1 MGLWTSA
8 TLNRYINFGG
18 PTEDDDI
25 NIYQYSEM
33 IYDDFIKDPKMREI
47 AEAHGVY
54 LTTEIVNDDE
64 QVLLMIHNK
73 NSEVRN
79 HFYAG
84 GLWKVPEVKDDETF
98 FQRSE
103 EFIKELIKV
112 SEHKI
117 EYSEFSDVGK
127 RLTAVS

>member
-18 PTEDDDI
+18 PTEDDEEDI
-25 NIYQYSEM
+25 YEYSEM
-33 IYDDFIKDPKMREI
+33 IEADFIKDPKMRELS
-47 AEAHGVY
+47 HKYDVY
-54 LTTEIVNDDE
+54 LTTEIVNDDM
-64 QVLLMIHNK
+64 QVFLLIHNK

-84 GLWKVPEVKDDETF
+84 ELWNVPDVKDDETF

-103 EFIKELIKV
+103 EFIKEFIKL
-112 SEHKI
+112 SKFKI
-117 EYSEFSDVGK
+117 EYSDFSAVGK
-127 RLTAVS
+127 RFTAVS

>member
-18 PTEDDDI
+18 PTEDDEED
-25 NIYQYSEM
+25 
-33 IYDDFIKDPKMREI
+33 IYDYSKTIEADFIKDPKIREI

-73 NSEVRN
+73 NSEVRS

-84 GLWKVPEVKDDETF
+84 ELWKVPEVKDDETF

-112 SEHKI
+112 SEYKI
-117 EYSEFSDVGK
+117 EYSDFSDVGK
-127 RLTAVS
+127 RFTAVS